1 MNGLLTTRTQTEPL
15 PLHRWVELLKTLA
28 DPMRLR
34 MLRLLD
40 RTGADGLRIGELATA
55 LKLPQSTVSRHM
67 KALVDGKVA
76 EGRRDGTSM
85 LYRIIHSG
93 RDAIWRQLH
102 VMVKH
107 QLLTD
112 ERLATDECRLNQA
125 LQDRQNLKVDFFG
138 SAAPQWDTIRSQ
150 WFGDTFHLEAMLA
163 LLNPE
168 WTIGDLGAGTGAT
181 FGLVAPHVKKVI
193 AVEPSAPMLKAA
205 RNRIRMAQLKNV
217 ELLAGRMEQLP
228 IENQLLDAAL
238 IVLVL
243 HHVTNIESSLAEVHR
258 VLKPG
263 GVALIVDLLPHQ
275 VEMFREKM
283 GHRWMGFA
291 PDQLTGQLRS
301 AGLTDV
307 RRHTLPSRK
316 SRSPESRVAVPDL
329 FVLRATRPRN

>member
-1 MNGLLTTRTQTEPL
+1 MNGLLTTRNHNEPL

-85 LYRIIHSG
+85 LYRIINSG
-93 RDAIWRQLH
+93 RDAISPQLH

-107 QLLTD
+107 QLSAD
-112 ERLATDECRLNQA
+112 EQLATDECRLNQA
-125 LQDRQNLKVDFFG
+125 LQDRENLKVDFFG
-138 SAAPQWDTIRSQ
+138 AAAPQWDTIRSQ

-181 FGLVAPHVKKVI
+181 FALVAPHVKKVI

-205 RNRIRMAQLKNV
+205 RNRIRIGHLKNV
-217 ELLAGRMEQLP
+217 QLLAGRMEHLP
-228 IENQLLDAAL
+228 IENQMLDAAL

-243 HHVTNIESSLAEVHR
+243 HHVADIESALAEVQR

-263 GVALIVDLLPHQ
+263 GTVLIVDLLPHK

-301 AGLTDV
+301 AGLTDI

-329 FVLRATRPRN
+329 FVLRAMRPRN